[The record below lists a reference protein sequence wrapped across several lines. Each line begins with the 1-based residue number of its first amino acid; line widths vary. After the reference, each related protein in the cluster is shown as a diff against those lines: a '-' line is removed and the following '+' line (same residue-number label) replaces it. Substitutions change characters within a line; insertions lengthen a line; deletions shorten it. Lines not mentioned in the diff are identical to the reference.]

1 MCLLETS
8 RFLEDL
14 SACCS
19 SALLE
24 TLFLE
29 TPSSHEASAQNY
41 DDIRQSEGFKNVSL
55 GNVLQANYGAGDKP
69 VTFVTEA
76 DQALFKALKAE
87 AFEVQVRLPSL
98 RSLIAVAELCHS
110 VHTLAE

>member
-1 MCLLETS
+1 MQQ
-8 RFLEDL
+8 L
-14 SACCS
+14 SLR
-19 SALLE
+19 ALFPLCVLFPLWA
-24 TLFLE
+24 TLKE
-29 TPSSHEASAQNY
+29 VAAQNY

-87 AFEVQVRLPSL
+87 AFEVQVRLRSL
-98 RSLIAVAELCHS
+98 RSLEKPEKPEKPLWPPRAQCC
-110 VHTLAE
+110 